1 MPIPLCTPRVIGRLI
16 LFLLLG
22 NLLASNTRCLAQ
34 DALFSQYFAF
44 KNILNPALAGF
55 EDGAAFHTQY
65 RRQWFVLDGGAKSF
79 ILQGA
84 SANFSIPAIQSGFS
98 LSYLNSQMGEGALTW
113 NQVALSYAWRTRSCN
128 QVFSD
133 REWELSLGGT
143 LSYNTYNFQDNNFIF
158 SDQLE
163 LFSNVLTT
171 SQYQFRGDLQGL
183 NPYVDISTGGLFNW
197 EYGQNAVSV
206 GVAVH
211 HLVRVENSLFGREDT
226 LSPRFTLHASHVFN
240 RVFGGTSNQNI
251 QIIALAKLDMQAAS
265 WPADNNWSQLI
276 DMGLMFNLRNLP
288 GVYGGALFRIA
299 NLSEVNQQTNA
310 IVLVGG
316 VELGNAI
323 QLDRADYLTRIGFS
337 WDINPSGLRSDG
349 GGTFEISLS
358 LNLPQFS
365 LMGCNSRF
373 KMKNQCPKF

>member
-84 SANFSIPAIQSGFS
+84 SANFSVPAIQSGFS

-143 LSYNTYNFQDNNFIF
+143 LSYNTYNFQDNN
-158 SDQLE
+158 
-163 LFSNVLTT
+163 
-171 SQYQFRGDLQGL
+171 
-183 NPYVDISTGGLFNW
+183 
-197 EYGQNAVSV
+197 
-206 GVAVH
+206 
-211 HLVRVENSLFGREDT
+211 
-226 LSPRFTLHASHVFN
+226 
-240 RVFGGTSNQNI
+240 
-251 QIIALAKLDMQAAS
+251 
-265 WPADNNWSQLI
+265 
-276 DMGLMFNLRNLP
+276 
-288 GVYGGALFRIA
+288 
-299 NLSEVNQQTNA
+299 
-310 IVLVGG
+310 
-316 VELGNAI
+316 
-323 QLDRADYLTRIGFS
+323 
-337 WDINPSGLRSDG
+337 
-349 GGTFEISLS
+349 
-358 LNLPQFS
+358 
-365 LMGCNSRF
+365 
-373 KMKNQCPKF
+373 